1 MTEARLPFNLSP
13 ESPIGIFDSGVGGLS
28 VWREIA
34 RQLPHESTLY
44 VADQG
49 HVPYGIRSLA
59 EVREYAKGITRFLLA
74 QGAKIIVVACNTAS
88 GAALRTL
95 RDSFPGLAF
104 VGMEPAV
111 KPAAENTHSGV
122 IAVIATQATF
132 QGELFHSLV
141 ERFATGVRLETQFCP
156 GLVDLVERG
165 ELDTPET
172 EATLRECLDPLL
184 QAGADHLVLGCTHY
198 PFLAETIVRITGPNV
213 TLVDP
218 APAVARQTARVLEH
232 QSLCAPANVGT
243 KHTFFTSG
251 SPEALKNL
259 AHRLV
264 GFEGTIQPVVWCG
277 NDLQTI
283 KGENDVE

>member
-1 MTEARLPFNLSP
+1 MTEARFSFNRSP

-44 VADQG
+44 VADQE
-49 HVPYGIRSLA
+49 HVPYGTRSLA

-74 QGAKIIVVACNTAS
+74 QGAKIIVIACNTAS

-95 RDSFPGLAF
+95 RESFPDLAF

-141 ERFATGVRLETQFCP
+141 ERFAAGVRLETQICP
-156 GLVDLVERG
+156 GLVELVERG

-172 EATLRECLDPLL
+172 EATLHSCLNPLL

-198 PFLAETIVRITGPNV
+198 PFLAETITRITGPNV

-218 APAVARQTARVLEH
+218 APAVARQTARVLTH
-232 QSLCAPANVGT
+232 QNLCAPASIEA

-251 SPEALKNL
+251 SPEALKKL

-264 GFEGTIQPVVWCG
+264 GFEGAIQSIVWRG
-277 NDLQTI
+277 NDLQII
-283 KGENDVE
+283 KGEDYVK